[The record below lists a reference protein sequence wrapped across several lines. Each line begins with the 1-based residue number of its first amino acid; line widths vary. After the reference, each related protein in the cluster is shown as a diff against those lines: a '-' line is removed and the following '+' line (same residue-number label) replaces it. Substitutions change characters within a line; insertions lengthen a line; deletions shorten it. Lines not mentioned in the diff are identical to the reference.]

1 MKHQVPLLKVH
12 FNLKRSKYYGN
23 IVHIGLHMGSRSS
36 SAFCDFIY
44 YNITQN
50 VQKTQLYLLTTTLPL
65 HTDTYLSYLQKYPNF
80 VSKSHLK
87 PRTTKSQ
94 KNCTKKA
101 GNKYS
106 GRKSDYR
113 ALIGRIPSH
122 MPEKY
127 SPGFF
132 IPWEFVNNFK
142 HQKSVN
148 SLFSDMVCFKSGT
161 FREK

>member
-1 MKHQVPLLKVH
+1 MIYFNAYLLIPVIHLYICLFTENGLSPKRARLKHQVPLLKVH
-12 FNLKRSKYYGN
+12 FNQEVSTMVILY
-23 IVHIGLHMGSRSS
+23 ILACILVGSRSS

-65 HTDTYLSYLQKYPNF
+65 HTDTYLQKYPNF

-101 GNKYS
+101 GK
-106 GRKSDYR
+106 
-113 ALIGRIPSH
+113 
-122 MPEKY
+122 
-127 SPGFF
+127 
-132 IPWEFVNNFK
+132 
-142 HQKSVN
+142 
-148 SLFSDMVCFKSGT
+148 
-161 FREK
+161 